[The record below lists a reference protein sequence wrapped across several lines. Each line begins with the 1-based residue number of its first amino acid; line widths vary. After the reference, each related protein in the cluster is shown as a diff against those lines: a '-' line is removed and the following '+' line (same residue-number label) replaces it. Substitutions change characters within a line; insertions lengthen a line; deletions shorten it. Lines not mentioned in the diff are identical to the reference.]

1 MASLHDK
8 IYGCIAA
15 SRVGSSM
22 GTLTEGWSVE
32 RIKEV
37 WGKVEFLRD
46 RPSRFKEPVRRRAQQ
61 WSEKY
66 FWHYP
71 YDRKAGETE
80 DGIERQKLI
89 CTAIIE
95 KKGRIT
101 AADLAAIVTRDV
113 DEKRDFGY
121 RMWVGDTWLYPFVKA
136 GVPANYVGLF
146 SAWPGIV
153 SFTRACHPVGLV
165 NACNPEQAA
174 RDAWEVG
181 MMYQPTFSTGL
192 PTAAAF
198 VAGLAEACKANSTK
212 DSVVEVVRQYAGEAV
227 TTEIDACLEIAS
239 RYNDVFAM
247 RDEMNGRYAGLPGD
261 FGEELLAKG
270 LAIFYV
276 TAGNV
281 RDTIVGGVNF
291 GRDTDCVTAI
301 AAGFSG
307 AFSGSATIPAE
318 WIAQVDQ
325 AEKEAEHT
333 VSHLSCKETAD
344 GLYAAVQNEMAKAR
358 RLVAD
363 LDASINA

>member
-8 IYGCIAA
+8 IYACIAA

-37 WGKVEFLRD
+37 YGKVEFLRD
-46 RPSRFKEPVRRRAQQ
+46 RPSRIKEPVRRRAQP

-66 FWHYP
+66 FMHYP
-71 YDRKAGETE
+71 NDWKAGETE

-101 AADLAAIVTRDV
+101 AADLAEIVTRDV

-153 SFTRACHPVGLV
+153 SFTRACHPLGLV

-174 RDAWEVG
+174 KDGWEVG

-198 VAGLAEACKANSTK
+198 VAGLAEACKATSTK
-212 DSVVEVVRQYAGEAV
+212 DSIVETVRHYCGEAV
-227 TTEIDACLEIAS
+227 RAEIDACMTVALK
-239 RYNDVFAM
+239 YNNALDM
-247 RDEMNGRYAGLPGD
+247 RDEMNARYAGIPGD

-270 LAIFYV
+270 LSIFYV

-301 AAGFSG
+301 ASGFSG

-318 WIAQVDQ
+318 WIALCDA
-325 AEKEAEHT
+325 AEKAAEHT
-333 VSHLSCKETAD
+333 VSHLSCMETAD
-344 GLYAAVQNEMAKAR
+344 GLYAAVQNEMANAKQV
-358 RLVAD
+358 LAD
-363 LDASINA
+363 LNASIAG